1 MSDDGSTLTTRQGHP
16 VWDHQSLPRVG
27 AREAPAPGG
36 AGCGPATAAGCQHSE
51 ASSATRA
58 QQRAKSSRQS
68 GRAKGSSAWALLQSR
83 RE

>member
-1 MSDDGSTLTTRQGHP
+1 MSCDNNTLTTRQGHP
-16 VWDHQSLPRVG
+16 VRDHPTLPSVG
-27 AREAPAPGG
+27 KREAPAPGV
-36 AGCGPATAAGCQHSE
+36 AGRGPVATAGRQRPE

-68 GRAKGSSAWALLQSR
+68 GKAKGNSAWALLQSR

>member
-1 MSDDGSTLTTRQGHP
+1 MSDDSSTLTTRQGHP
-16 VWDHQSLPRVG
+16 VRDHQSLPRWG
-27 AREAPAPGG
+27 SAKRPRLALPDR
-36 AGCGPATAAGCQHSE
+36 GPVATAGRQRPE